1 MSPLTTTEIQRLEI
15 HLHDNVLRLVRAGDT
30 DNALTFSLRLL
41 KADGNIFDL
50 LRLEEEMAPFIGAGC
65 EQVS

>member
-1 MSPLTTTEIQRLEI
+1 MSPLTTTEVQRLEI
-15 HLHDNVLRLVRAGDT
+15 LLHDNVLRLVRAGDT
-30 DNALTFSLRLL
+30 DNALAFSLRLY